1 MLTNNEDGD
10 GRYQSPF
17 TILLSDPDISTAEL
31 EAVESVLK
39 SPRLSAGP
47 LTEAFEGAFAQYV
60 GRRYAVAVGSATVGL
75 AIALKAS
82 GIGPGDE
89 VIAASFS
96 FRDTAHGIALA
107 GATPVFADID
117 YWSGTLAPDKV
128 EARIGPRTRAIV
140 VGNTNG
146 HPAPWQHFRELAC
159 KHGLMLIEDS
169 TEAIGSLYQGKPVG
183 SFGDC
188 ALFSFSQPGPLVC
201 GDAGILVTDDLDLT
215 SRLRGHRARRLDERR
230 SVVLGAIVPFQ
241 TPLSDLNAA
250 LGLVQFQRID
260 AILARRKE
268 VEACYSRYMQS
279 FEGIKP
285 PYVAPEIDL
294 VHWFLYVVHLGTRF
308 SRSSRDAILQDLATE
323 RVEAVAYCCPLHRQH
338 CYSGTEYRKSDIFVT
353 EKLADR
359 AIALPFH
366 GHLTEDQVGFIVK
379 TAKDASINVGAGAA
393 IYL

>member
-117 YWSGTLAPDKV
+117 Y
-128 EARIGPRTRAIV
+128 
-140 VGNTNG
+140 
-146 HPAPWQHFRELAC
+146 
-159 KHGLMLIEDS
+159 
-169 TEAIGSLYQGKPVG
+169 
-183 SFGDC
+183 
-188 ALFSFSQPGPLVC
+188 
-201 GDAGILVTDDLDLT
+201 
-215 SRLRGHRARRLDERR
+215 
-230 SVVLGAIVPFQ
+230 
-241 TPLSDLNAA
+241 
-250 LGLVQFQRID
+250 
-260 AILARRKE
+260 
-268 VEACYSRYMQS
+268 
-279 FEGIKP
+279 
-285 PYVAPEIDL
+285 
-294 VHWFLYVVHLGTRF
+294 
-308 SRSSRDAILQDLATE
+308 
-323 RVEAVAYCCPLHRQH
+323 
-338 CYSGTEYRKSDIFVT
+338 
-353 EKLADR
+353 
-359 AIALPFH
+359 
-366 GHLTEDQVGFIVK
+366 
-379 TAKDASINVGAGAA
+379 
-393 IYL
+393 